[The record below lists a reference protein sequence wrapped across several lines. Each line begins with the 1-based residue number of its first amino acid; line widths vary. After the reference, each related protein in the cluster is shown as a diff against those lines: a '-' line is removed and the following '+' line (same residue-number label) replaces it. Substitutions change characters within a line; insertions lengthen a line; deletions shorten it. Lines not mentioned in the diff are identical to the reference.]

1 MSFSSP
7 LYWQLQYIVQDCFS
21 GNKKKS
27 TSVEEIEQL
36 TNLYG
41 DDADAFLLKSLINV
55 FRTVDSNYM
64 KSQKSTLNFFTNK
77 IDSLAISRSN
87 FGNLFCEALFFD
99 PVFDMI
105 YPPVDI
111 LFLDNFCDTFEVS
124 VCTKVAIGVSVA
136 NSSRDVN
143 FKNIGREF
151 LLPYINDFD
160 NWINV
165 ASDAL
170 CHDAICILKTFYM
183 EKKKNGSNTLTF
195 N

>member
-99 PVFDMI
+99 PVNDGS
-105 YPPVDI
+105 YPSVDKV
-111 LFLDNFCDTFEVS
+111 FLDNFC
-124 VCTKVAIGVSVA
+124 K
-136 NSSRDVN
+136 
-143 FKNIGREF
+143 
-151 LLPYINDFD
+151 L
-160 NWINV
+160 
-165 ASDAL
+165 
-170 CHDAICILKTFYM
+170 
-183 EKKKNGSNTLTF
+183 
-195 N
+195 